1 MTKAGLGASFAP
13 AYVLAKLPPLY
24 STDGDGAI
32 EDKPLLA
39 KWFSPY
45 NGWTWYAAECD
56 PETGICF
63 GYVEGFEAEWGT
75 FSLRELEAARG
86 MGGRLPLVERDH
98 YYEPTTLRK
107 LQAARGARA

>member
-1 MTKAGLGASFAP
+1 MTQAGLGKSFAP
-13 AYVLAKLPPLY
+13 KNVLSKLPALY

-32 EDKPLLA
+32 EDKPLIA

-56 PETGICF
+56 PETRECF
-63 GYVEGFEAEWGT
+63 GFIVGHEQEWGS
-75 FSLRELEAARG
+75 FNLNELQSLTG

-98 YYEPTTLRK
+98 YFTPTTLRELK
-107 LQAARGARA
+107 QKGRVAA

>member
-1 MTKAGLGASFAP
+1 MAKAGLGASFAP

-24 STDGDGAI
+24 ATEAVPV

-45 NGWTWYAAECD
+45 TGWRWYAAEYD
-56 PETGICF
+56 PETRTCF
-63 GYVEGFEAEWGT
+63 GWVEGHEREWGY
-75 FSLRELEAARG
+75 FSLAELEAARG

-98 YYEPTTLRK
+98 YHDSITLRE
-107 LQAARGARA
+107 LQAAA

>member
-24 STDGDGAI
+24 STDGDGPLD
-32 EDKPLLA
+32 DKPLLA

-45 NGWTWYAAECD
+45 NGWTWWAAEYD
-56 PETGICF
+56 PETRVCF
-63 GYVEGFEAEWGT
+63 GFVQGFEGEWGT
-75 FSLRELEAARG
+75 FSLDELEGLRG

-98 YYEPTTLRK
+98 YYEPTTLGQLR
-107 LQAARGARA
+107 AAGLVRA